1 MKKKILLLGSSGF
14 IGSRVKKILKRKYKI
29 FAPPLRHLNLLKKK
43 QIANYL
49 SQKKI
54 EVIINCAWIVNSKIE
69 PIYLRNINKKLNI
82 IMAKNLIEAA
92 INKKIQYFLNI
103 SSINLYKP
111 KDKKVFE
118 KDLFIKKNI
127 SKHPESLSKLI
138 FIKLFNKI
146 SNKFFY
152 LNLILSNVYGFKK
165 RDNSNLLLDK
175 IFKNIFLKKK
185 HIVYFSKK
193 NKTKIN
199 LLYIDDAVNAIV
211 FFLKKLIE
219 RKLHHDSINVC
230 SEKNYAL
237 RFVINKIQSI
247 TKTKIKFNNQNNNNL
262 SILPSRLLAK
272 KYGWKSKT
280 SIYKGIENTIRHYK
294 RIKKNF

>member
-1 MKKKILLLGSSGF
+1 MKKKRILLLGSSGF

-29 FAPPLRHLNLLKKK
+29 FAPPSRHLNLLKKK

-49 SQKKI
+49 SKKKI

-69 PIYLRNINKKLNI
+69 PIYLRNVNKKLNI
-82 IMAKNLIEAA
+82 TMAKNLIEAA

-111 KDKKVFE
+111 KKKKLFE
-118 KDLFIKKNI
+118 KDLFITKNI

-185 HIVYFSKK
+185 KYSLFFQKK
-193 NKTKIN
+193 
-199 LLYIDDAVNAIV
+199 
-211 FFLKKLIE
+211 
-219 RKLHHDSINVC
+219 
-230 SEKNYAL
+230 
-237 RFVINKIQSI
+237 
-247 TKTKIKFNNQNNNNL
+247 
-262 SILPSRLLAK
+262 
-272 KYGWKSKT
+272 
-280 SIYKGIENTIRHYK
+280 
-294 RIKKNF
+294 